1 MRIRDRKNHPPY
13 ATRRRLAVSLGA
25 LSFVLLAAGCSEEGA
40 QEYEVP
46 KALCGVD
53 VPADV
58 LDPLLPD
65 GEKISE
71 RSKTASGAKRCYVSV
86 DDKVALSTS
95 VEWYEADT
103 PVAEVAEK
111 TIGADPGD
119 KVTAD
124 KRYSYSG
131 KGGAGLI
138 RCEDSS
144 AIDKDVDGDLYT
156 TVRVGGDDS
165 VDAADVLKMVEA
177 YTAGAPAAG
186 ECEVD
191 L

>member
-1 MRIRDRKNHPPY
+1 MKSRENRSPY
-13 ATRRRLAVSLGA
+13 ATHRRLAVGLGA
-25 LSFVLLAAGCSEEGA
+25 LSFVLLAVGCSEPA
-40 QEYEVP
+40 QEYDVP

-65 GEKISE
+65 GEKVSE
-71 RSKTASGAKRCYVSV
+71 RSKTASGVKRCYVSV

-95 VEWYEADT
+95 VEWYEAKT

-111 TIGADPGD
+111 TVGADPGD

-156 TVRVGGDDS
+156 TVRVSGDDS
-165 VDAADVLKMVEA
+165 ADATAVLKVIEA
-177 YTAGAPAAG
+177 YTAAAPAAG